1 MTLTPTDYAVL
12 TPYMILTVWACV
24 LLLLDLFIPRDRKG
38 LTALLSA
45 LGLAVTLGFT
55 LAQIGQEYSGF
66 NSMVTLDG
74 FSTFVNSLLLISGL
88 LGVALAY
95 GYVKR
100 MGLERGEYYTLLLF
114 SVTGMMLMAQ
124 AADLI
129 VVFLA
134 LELLSIP
141 LYVLAA
147 FARPNVE
154 SEEAGL
160 KYFLLGAFAT
170 GFIVYGTALVFGAS
184 QTTNLTAIVA
194 AASGGT
200 ANSSTGSEGTLLLL
214 SIGSALILV
223 GLGFK

>member
-24 LLLLDLFIPRDRKG
+24 LLLLDLFILRDRKG

-45 LGLAVTLGFT
+45 LGLAVTLGCT
-55 LAQIGQEYSGF
+55 LAQIGQEYAGF
-66 NSMVTLDG
+66 NSMVALDG

-124 AADLI
+124 ATDLI

-147 FARPNVE
+147 FARPKME
-154 SEEAGL
+154 SEEAGI
-160 KYFLLGAFAT
+160 KYFLLGAFST
-170 GFIVYGTALVFGAS
+170 GFIVYGTALVFGATGS
-184 QTTNLTAIVA
+184 TNLVNIVGS
-194 AASGGT
+194 ASG
-200 ANSSTGSEGTLLLL
+200 ANANLLLL
-214 SIGSALILV
+214 AIGSALI
-223 GLGFK
+223 